1 MRRVIGPAI
10 GALIS
15 TPKGSRVAYAAGEI
29 GVLTVHESGREHP
42 GKAFATPCYAAGID
56 PRSLDSSEFETVSF
70 IRTGCGDL
78 EWRSDDEFA
87 IYRHGGE
94 GYLFRL
100 LVGPGTA
107 EPTSN
112 DES

>member
-15 TPKGSRVAYAAGEI
+15 TPKGSRIAYASGEI
-29 GVLTVHESGREHP
+29 GVLTARESGRKHP
-42 GKAFATPCYAAGID
+42 GKELATPCYAAGVD
-56 PRSLDSSEFETVSF
+56 PRSLDSSEFETESF

-78 EWRSDDEFA
+78 EWRSDDGFA
-87 IYRHGGE
+87 IYRHGGK

-100 LVGPGTA
+100 LVGPGAA

>member
-15 TPKGSRVAYAAGEI
+15 TPKGSRIACAAGEI
-29 GVLTVHESGREHP
+29 GVLTVHEPERRHP

-56 PRSLDSSEFETVSF
+56 PRSLDSSGSKTESF

-78 EWRSDDEFA
+78 EWRSNDEFV

-100 LVGPGTA
+100 LVGPGAA
-107 EPTSN
+107 ESTSN

>member
-1 MRRVIGPAI
+1 MRRIIGPAI

-15 TPKGSRVAYAAGEI
+15 TPKGSRIACAAGEI
-29 GVLTVHESGREHP
+29 GVLAVYESERKHS

-56 PRSLDSSEFETVSF
+56 PRSLDSSEFETESF

-78 EWRSDDEFA
+78 EGWSNDGFV

-94 GYLFRL
+94 RYLFRL
-100 LVGPGTA
+100 LVGPGAA
-107 EPTSN
+107 ESTSN

>member
-1 MRRVIGPAI
+1 MRRIIGSAI

-15 TPKGSRVAYAAGEI
+15 TPKGSMIAYAAGEI
-29 GVLTVHESGREHP
+29 GVLMARESERKHP
-42 GKAFATPCYAAGID
+42 SKAFATPCYTAGID
-56 PRSLDSSEFETVSF
+56 PRSLVSSEFETDSF

-78 EWRSDDEFA
+78 EWRSNDEFV

-100 LVGPGTA
+100 LVGPGAA
-107 EPTSN
+107 ESTSN